1 VNLPNKLTV
10 ARIFLTL
17 VFMICLFRDGLAT
30 KVAALVVF
38 LAASITD
45 LYDGYLA
52 RKLNAITDF
61 GKFMDPIADKVLVL
75 SAFVAFI
82 ELELVPAWMVVVI
95 VLREFIVTGL
105 RISALTKKK
114 VLPAR
119 GGGKHKTVSQMAAIF
134 IILVFLVLKEVGLR
148 IPDFWSVNAE
158 IYFKNTIFIVMLITT
173 ILTLI
178 SGISF
183 LYKNRRII
191 LNNK

>member
-1 VNLPNKLTV
+1 MLCPFGNSLAAKIAALIV
-10 ARIFLTL
+10 FLT
-17 VFMICLFRDGLAT
+17 
-30 KVAALVVF
+30 
-38 LAASITD
+38 ASVTD

-61 GKFMDPIADKVLVL
+61 GKFMDPVADKVLVL

-114 VLPAR
+114 VLAAR
-119 GGGKHKTVSQMAAIF
+119 GGGKHKTVSQMTAIF
-134 IILVFLVLKEVGLR
+134 VILVFLVLKEIGLQ
-148 IPDFWSVNAE
+148 IPDFWSVKAE
-158 IYFKNTIFIVMLITT
+158 IYFKNTIFVVMLVTT
-173 ILTLI
+173 VLTLI